1 MKKMIRIAS
10 RESQLAMWQANYIA
24 DRIREKYPD
33 TEVSVLSFKTQGDI
47 ILDQPLAEIGGKGLF
62 IKELEHALLNDDADL
77 AVHSMKDV
85 PMDLP
90 EPFEICAIS
99 ERENP
104 SDAFISNK
112 YASLDDLP
120 QDAVVGTSSLRRQ
133 SLIKHTRPDLVIE
146 SLRGNLQTRLK
157 KLDSGIYDA
166 IILASA
172 GLIRLNLENRI
183 KSTLDVKQHIP
194 SVGQG
199 ALGIEILK
207 NKSEV
212 KEFLDFLNDEQTQI
226 QVEAERKIS
235 KTLAGSCTVPMGAH
249 ASINNNLL
257 TIQAFVSSPDGVNMI
272 RATDT
277 GPCSEHLSLANNV
290 AQSLIDQG
298 AKNILGLEHG

>member
-24 DRIREKYPD
+24 DRIREKYRD

-133 SLIKHTRPDLVIE
+133 SLIKHTRPDLIIE

-183 KSTLDVKQHIP
+183 KSTLDVKQYTP

-199 ALGIEILK
+199 ALGIDILK
-207 NKSEV
+207 NKSEL
-212 KEFLDFLNDEQTQI
+212 KEFLDFLNDEQTHI

-249 ASINNNLL
+249 ASIKNNLL
-257 TIQAFVSSPDGVNMI
+257 TIQAFVSSPDGIKMI
-272 RATDT
+272 RANDT
-277 GPCSEHLSLANNV
+277 GPYTEHLLLANNV

>member
-1 MKKMIRIAS
+1 MIRIAS

-24 DRIREKYPD
+24 DRIREKYSD

-104 SDAFISNK
+104 SDAFVSNK
-112 YASLDDLP
+112 YASLDELP
-120 QDAVVGTSSLRRQ
+120 QNAVVGTSSLRRQ
-133 SLIKHTRPDLVIE
+133 SLIKYTRPDLIIE
-146 SLRGNLQTRLK
+146 SLRGNLQTRLN

-183 KSTLDVKQHIP
+183 KSSLDVNQYTP

-207 NKSEV
+207 NKSEL

-249 ASINNNLL
+249 ASIKDNLL
-257 TIQAFVSSPDGVNMI
+257 TIQAFVSSPDGIKMI
-272 RATDT
+272 HATDS

-290 AQSLIDQG
+290 ARSLIDQG
-298 AKNILGLEHG
+298 AKNILGIGHG

>member
-1 MKKMIRIAS
+1 MIRIAS

-24 DRIREKYPD
+24 DRIREKYRD

-104 SDAFISNK
+104 SDAFVSNK
-112 YASLDDLP
+112 YASLDELP
-120 QDAVVGTSSLRRQ
+120 QNAVVGTSSLRRQ
-133 SLIKHTRPDLVIE
+133 SLIKYTRPDLIIE
-146 SLRGNLQTRLK
+146 SLRGNLQTRLN

-183 KSTLDVKQHIP
+183 KSSLDVNQYTP

-207 NKSEV
+207 NKSEL

-249 ASINNNLL
+249 ASIKDNLL
-257 TIQAFVSSPDGVNMI
+257 TIQAFVSSADGIKMI
-272 RATDT
+272 RATDS

-298 AKNILGLEHG
+298 AKNILGIGHG

>member
-1 MKKMIRIAS
+1 
-10 RESQLAMWQANYIA
+10 
-24 DRIREKYPD
+24 
-33 TEVSVLSFKTQGDI
+33 
-47 ILDQPLAEIGGKGLF
+47 LDQPLAEIGGKGLF

-133 SLIKHTRPDLVIE
+133 SLIKHTRPDLIIE

-183 KSTLDVKQHIP
+183 KSTLDVKQYTP

-207 NKSEV
+207 NKSEL

-249 ASINNNLL
+249 ASIKNNLL
-257 TIQAFVSSPDGVNMI
+257 TIQAFVSSPDGIKMI

-277 GPCSEHLSLANNV
+277 GPCTEHLSLANNV

-298 AKNILGLEHG
+298 AKNILGLDHG

>member
-1 MKKMIRIAS
+1 MKKLIRIAS

-133 SLIKHTRPDLVIE
+133 SLIKHKRPDLIIE

-183 KSTLDVKQHIP
+183 KSTLDVKQYTP

-207 NKSEV
+207 NKSEL
-212 KEFLDFLNDEQTQI
+212 KEFLDFLNDKQTQI

-249 ASINNNLL
+249 ASIKNNLL
-257 TIQAFVSSPDGVNMI
+257 TIQAFVSSPDGINMI

-277 GPCSEHLSLANNV
+277 GPCIEHLSLANNV

>member
-24 DRIREKYPD
+24 DRIREKYSD

-104 SDAFISNK
+104 SDAFVSNK
-112 YASLDDLP
+112 YASLDELP
-120 QDAVVGTSSLRRQ
+120 QNAVVGTSSLRRQ
-133 SLIKHTRPDLVIE
+133 SLIKYKRPDLIIE
-146 SLRGNLQTRLK
+146 SLRGNLQTRLN

-183 KSTLDVKQHIP
+183 KSSLDVNQYTP

-207 NKSEV
+207 NKSEL

-249 ASINNNLL
+249 ASIKDNLL
-257 TIQAFVSSPDGVNMI
+257 TIQAFVSSPDGIKMI
-272 RATDT
+272 CATDS

-290 AQSLIDQG
+290 ARSLIDQG
-298 AKNILGLEHG
+298 AKNILGIGHG

>member
-1 MKKMIRIAS
+1 MIRIAS

-24 DRIREKYPD
+24 DRIREKYSD
-33 TEVSVLSFKTQGDI
+33 TEVSVVSFKTQGDI

-104 SDAFISNK
+104 SDAFVSNK
-112 YASLDDLP
+112 YASIDELP
-120 QDAVVGTSSLRRQ
+120 QNAVVGTSSLRRQ
-133 SLIKHTRPDLVIE
+133 SLIKYTRPDLIIE
-146 SLRGNLQTRLK
+146 SLRGNLQTRLN

-183 KSTLDVKQHIP
+183 KSSLDVNQYTP

-207 NKSEV
+207 NKPEL

-249 ASINNNLL
+249 ASIKDNLL
-257 TIQAFVSSPDGVNMI
+257 TIQAFVSSPDGIKMI
-272 RATDT
+272 RAKDS

-290 AQSLIDQG
+290 ARSLIDQG
-298 AKNILGLEHG
+298 AKNILGIGHG

>member
-1 MKKMIRIAS
+1 MIRIAS

-24 DRIREKYPD
+24 DRIREKYRD

-104 SDAFISNK
+104 SDAFVSNK
-112 YASLDDLP
+112 YASLDELP
-120 QDAVVGTSSLRRQ
+120 QNAVVGTSSLRRQ
-133 SLIKHTRPDLVIE
+133 SLIKYTRPDLIIE
-146 SLRGNLQTRLK
+146 SLRGNLQTRLN

-172 GLIRLNLENRI
+172 GLIRLNLEKRI
-183 KSTLDVKQHIP
+183 KSSLDVNQYTP

-207 NKSEV
+207 NKSEL

-249 ASINNNLL
+249 ASIKDNLL
-257 TIQAFVSSPDGVNMI
+257 TIQAFVSSPDGIKMI
-272 RATDT
+272 RAKDS

-290 AQSLIDQG
+290 ARSLIDQG
-298 AKNILGLEHG
+298 AKNVLGIGHG

>member
-1 MKKMIRIAS
+1 MKKLIRIAS

-120 QDAVVGTSSLRRQ
+120 QGAVVGTSSLRRQ
-133 SLIKHTRPDLVIE
+133 SLIKHTRPDLIIE

-172 GLIRLNLENRI
+172 GLIRLNLETRI
-183 KSTLDVKQHIP
+183 KSTLDVKQYTP

-207 NKSEV
+207 NKSEL
-212 KEFLDFLNDEQTQI
+212 KRFLDFLNDEQTQI

-249 ASINNNLL
+249 ASIKNNLL
-257 TIQAFVSSPDGVNMI
+257 TIQAFVSSPDGIKMI

-277 GPCSEHLSLANNV
+277 GSCTEHISLANNV

>member
-24 DRIREKYPD
+24 ARIREKYSD
-33 TEVSVLSFKTQGDI
+33 TEVNVLSFKTQGDI
-47 ILDQPLAEIGGKGLF
+47 ILDQPLDEIGGKGLF

-104 SDAFISNK
+104 SDAFVSNK
-112 YASLDDLP
+112 YASLDELP
-120 QDAVVGTSSLRRQ
+120 QNAVVGTSSLRRQ
-133 SLIKHTRPDLVIE
+133 SLIKYTRPDLIIE
-146 SLRGNLQTRLK
+146 SLRGNLQTRLN

-183 KSTLDVKQHIP
+183 KSSLDVNQYTP

-207 NKSEV
+207 NKPEL

-249 ASINNNLL
+249 ASIKDNLL
-257 TIQAFVSSPDGVNMI
+257 TIQAFVSSADGIKMI
-272 RATDT
+272 RATDS
-277 GPCSEHLSLANNV
+277 GPCSDYLSLANNV

-298 AKNILGLEHG
+298 AKNILGIGHG

>member
-10 RESQLAMWQANYIA
+10 RESQLAMWQANCIA

-133 SLIKHTRPDLVIE
+133 SLIKHTRPDLIIE

-183 KSTLDVKQHIP
+183 KSALDVKQYTP

-207 NKSEV
+207 NKSEL
-212 KEFLDFLNDEQTQI
+212 KEFLDFLNVTNEKIKIFKPNFPIYWVVEQ
-226 QVEAERKIS
+226 A
-235 KTLAGSCTVPMGAH
+235 
-249 ASINNNLL
+249 
-257 TIQAFVSSPDGVNMI
+257 
-272 RATDT
+272 
-277 GPCSEHLSLANNV
+277 
-290 AQSLIDQG
+290 
-298 AKNILGLEHG
+298 

>member
-1 MKKMIRIAS
+1 MIRIAS

-24 DRIREKYPD
+24 DRIREKYSD

-104 SDAFISNK
+104 SDAFVSNK
-112 YASLDDLP
+112 YASLDELP
-120 QDAVVGTSSLRRQ
+120 QNAVVGTSSLRRQ
-133 SLIKHTRPDLVIE
+133 SLIKYTRPDLIIE
-146 SLRGNLQTRLK
+146 SLRGNLQTRLN

-183 KSTLDVKQHIP
+183 KSSLDVNQYTP

-207 NKSEV
+207 NKSEL

-249 ASINNNLL
+249 ASIKDNLL
-257 TIQAFVSSPDGVNMI
+257 TIQAFVSSPDGVEII
-272 RATDT
+272 RATDS
-277 GPCSEHLSLANNV
+277 GPCSEYLSLANNV

-298 AKNILGLEHG
+298 AKNILGIGHG

>member
-24 DRIREKYPD
+24 DRIREKYSD
-33 TEVSVLSFKTQGDI
+33 TEVSVVSFKTQGDI

-104 SDAFISNK
+104 SDAFVSNK
-112 YASLDDLP
+112 YASIDELP
-120 QDAVVGTSSLRRQ
+120 QNAVVGTSSLRRQ
-133 SLIKHTRPDLVIE
+133 SLIKYTRPDLIIE
-146 SLRGNLQTRLK
+146 SLRGNLQTRLN

-183 KSTLDVKQHIP
+183 KSSLDVNQYTP

-207 NKSEV
+207 NKPEL

-249 ASINNNLL
+249 ASIKDNLL
-257 TIQAFVSSPDGVNMI
+257 TIQAFVSSPDGIKMI
-272 RATDT
+272 RAKDS

-290 AQSLIDQG
+290 ARSLIDQG
-298 AKNILGLEHG
+298 AKNILGIGHG